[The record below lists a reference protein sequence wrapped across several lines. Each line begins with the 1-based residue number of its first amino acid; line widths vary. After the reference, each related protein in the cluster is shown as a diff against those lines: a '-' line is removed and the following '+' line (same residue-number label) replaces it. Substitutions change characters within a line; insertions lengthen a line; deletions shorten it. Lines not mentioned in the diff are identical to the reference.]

1 MLTSTP
7 VSTRDGVIRRVRT
20 GYGTTGA
27 TTGAVDFGATVF
39 VAFTF
44 LVGFAE
50 AVGATDADAGAV
62 GAAVTG
68 TAGRVT
74 GAGATGLART
84 TGGVG
89 VFDGRAGV
97 TCWTVVGAAP
107 ASALAAGR
115 AEGDAKTLTS
125 TIAR

>member
-1 MLTSTP
+1 
-7 VSTRDGVIRRVRT
+7 
-20 GYGTTGA
+20 
-27 TTGAVDFGATVF
+27 
-39 VAFTF
+39 
-44 LVGFAE
+44 
-50 AVGATDADAGAV
+50 
-62 GAAVTG
+62 
-68 TAGRVT
+68 
-74 GAGATGLART
+74 LART
-84 TGGVG
+84 TAGVG